1 MVFSVFR
8 YIKLPPAEDSKFSKI
23 MVAIDGSEHSLK
35 AAEYALEMAKSFRSQ
50 LYAVTVTYV
59 PESYHL
65 KQEDVLNQSIEMRG
79 SIEDAKTWLEKFNQ
93 DSREDSIQLKTELIN
108 SQRPVEYV
116 ILEYAEKNDID
127 LIVLGTRGRSGFK
140 KLLLGSIASS
150 VVTYAHCP
158 VMVVK

>member
-1 MVFSVFR
+1 
-8 YIKLPPAEDSKFSKI
+8 

-35 AAEYALEMAKSFRSQ
+35 AAEYALEIAKSFGAQ

-65 KQEDVLNQSIEMRG
+65 KQEDVLSQSKEIHDNSM
-79 SIEDAKTWLEKFNQ
+79 EDAKTWLEKFNQ
-93 DSREDSIQLKTELIN
+93 KSKEDNIQLKTELI
-108 SQRPVEYV
+108 SSHRPIDYV
-116 ILEYAEKNDID
+116 ILEYAEKNNID
-127 LIVLGTRGRSGFK
+127 LIVVGTRGRSGFK

>member
-23 MVAIDGSEHSLK
+23 MVAIDDSEHSLK